1 MHFLASIF
9 FLLVHN
15 KLPVPERLFR
25 IGLRQD
31 PFCQYCAGAEIADL
45 EHFFFSCVKTRQAW
59 SRVRLKI
66 LDMCDQGLVSSNWEL
81 INLFLPRTQYEQEI
95 VWLVGNFVGYVW
107 DNVYIRNSEV
117 RLEKLFG
124 FLTFNYKID
133 QEFSRVSLCPKRG
146 FAL

>member
-1 MHFLASIF
+1 M
-9 FLLVHN
+9 
-15 KLPVPERLFR
+15 
-25 IGLRQD
+25 
-31 PFCQYCAGAEIADL
+31 
-45 EHFFFSCVKTRQAW
+45 KTRQAW
-59 SRVRLKI
+59 SWVRLKI

-124 FLTFNYKID
+124 FLTFKYKID
-133 QEFSRVSLCPKRG
+133 QDFLELVCVL
-146 FAL
+146 